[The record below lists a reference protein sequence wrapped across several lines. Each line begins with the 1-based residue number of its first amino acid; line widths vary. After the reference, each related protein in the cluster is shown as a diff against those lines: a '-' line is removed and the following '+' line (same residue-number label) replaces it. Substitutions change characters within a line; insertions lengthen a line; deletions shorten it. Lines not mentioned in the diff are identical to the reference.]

1 MIIAASLVVVIGVS
15 LLGVSL
21 WLNSVAGDVKRVD
34 AFKDVPEADR
44 PTKVAGNAMNFLLL
58 GSDTRDPDSKDGS
71 RSDTIII
78 LHLDKGHKKAQMVSI
93 PRDTWVYIPKSQTS
107 QYGNT
112 DAKINA
118 AYAWGGVPLV
128 VQTVEKFTG
137 VRIDHVA
144 IVDFS
149 GFREIVDALGGVEI
163 NVTESFNS
171 THSLNPDGKRHF
183 DKGLQTMD
191 GAMALDYSRERYAF
205 KDGDFARI
213 QHQQQVIKAILNK
226 AASGGTLTSPTKLN
240 SFLHATADAV
250 IVDDTLNI
258 FDMAMEL
265 RNLRGD
271 DLSFYTSPT
280 KGTGMIGSQSVVLA
294 DNDKVKPFYD
304 ALREDNPIPT
314 PTK

>member
-1 MIIAASLVVVIGVS
+1 MLIAASLVVLIGAGV
-15 LLGVSL
+15 LGTAL
-21 WLNSVAGDVKRVD
+21 WLNSVTGDVKRVD
-34 AFKDVPEADR
+34 AFSDVPQGDR
-44 PTKVAGNAMNFLLL
+44 PEKAPEAKNAMNFLLL
-58 GSDTRDPDSKDGS
+58 GSDTRDPDNQNGS
-71 RSDTIII
+71 RSDTIIV
-78 LHLDKGHKKAQMVSI
+78 LHLDKDHKKAQMVSI
-93 PRDTWVYIPKSQTS
+93 PRDTYVFIPKSQTS

-112 DAKINA
+112 NAKINA
-118 AYAWGGVPLV
+118 SYAWGGVPLV

-137 VRIDHVA
+137 VRLDHVV

-163 NVTESFNS
+163 DVSQSFDS

-226 AASGGTLTSPTKLN
+226 AASGGTLSNPSRLN

-250 IVDDTLNI
+250 TVDGTLNM

-271 DLSFYTSPT
+271 DLTFYTSPT
-280 KGTGMIGSQSVVLA
+280 KGTGMVGSESVVFSDDA
-294 DNDKVKPFYD
+294 KVKPFYD
-304 ALREDNPIPT
+304 AIREDKPLPA
-314 PTK
+314 